1 MERDECRRDVVARS
15 NGGYSKSFEITPM
28 NRVRVRSYIVILN
41 MCLSCTVIDI
51 FSVEYC
57 RDLEIWVRGRSS
69 LLKTDCP
76 RNICTVSYSEST
88 ATSFSIFSRFDTIH
102 ERDGHLAS
110 HTTIAE
116 VSIQFRPQINTNEGA
131 VRNLNL

>member
-76 RNICTVSYSEST
+76 RTYVRFPIRNPQQQVLVSLAVST
-88 ATSFSIFSRFDTIH
+88 QYTNVTDT
-102 ERDGHLAS
+102 
-110 HTTIAE
+110 
-116 VSIQFRPQINTNEGA
+116 
-131 VRNLNL
+131 